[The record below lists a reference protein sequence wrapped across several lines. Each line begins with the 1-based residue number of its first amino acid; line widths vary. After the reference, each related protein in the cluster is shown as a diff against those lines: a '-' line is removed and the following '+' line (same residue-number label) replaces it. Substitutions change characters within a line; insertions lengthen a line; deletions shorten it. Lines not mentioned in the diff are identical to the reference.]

1 MDHDAASQIF
11 PPDVI
16 ARARE
21 YLSNIPGGTGAYSE
35 SKGALVC
42 RQHVAKGIERRDGFP
57 CNPDDLW
64 LTDGASPAVHF
75 LMRALLRNENDGVMV
90 PIPQYPLYSAT
101 IALYGGSL
109 VPYYLDEKAG
119 WQCTLEHLQTQL
131 AQARSEGKT
140 IRAIAIINPGN
151 PTGQVLGR
159 ETQEAL
165 VKFCKDES
173 LVLVADEVYQSNIY
187 AEGKEF
193 FSFKKILKEMGQGFD
208 SVLLVSLNSISK
220 GFFGECGRRGG
231 YMECVN
237 FSAGVKEQLYKLAS
251 INLCPNL
258 NGQICAAM
266 MMNPPQEGDPSY
278 PLFAEERAA
287 ILSSLKRRAK
297 MVEDAMNK
305 MEGVSCNSVEG
316 SMYAFPRITLP
327 DKAVEDAKKQGKSAD
342 FVYCMQL
349 LDKTGIVT
357 VPGSGFQ
364 QEPGTLH
371 VRTTILPPEEDMVNV
386 VGRWAEF
393 HQQFMNSYKA

>member
-1 MDHDAASQIF
+1 LAE
-11 PPDVI
+11 
-16 ARARE
+16 ARA
-21 YLSNIPGGTGAYSE
+21 A
-35 SKGALVC
+35 
-42 RQHVAKGIERRDGFP
+42 
-57 CNPDDLW
+57 
-64 LTDGASPAVHF
+64 
-75 LMRALLRNENDGVMV
+75 
-90 PIPQYPLYSAT
+90 
-101 IALYGGSL
+101 
-109 VPYYLDEKAG
+109 
-119 WQCTLEHLQTQL
+119 
-131 AQARSEGKT
+131 GKT
-140 IRAIAIINPGN
+140 VRAIAIINPGN

-173 LVLVADEVYQSNIY
+173 LVLIADEVYQSNIY

-193 FSFKKILKEMGQGFD
+193 FSFKKILKELGPDYD
-208 SVLLVSLNSISK
+208 SVYVVSLNSISK

-237 FSAGVKEQLYKLAS
+237 FPAGVKEQLYKLSS

-266 MMNPPQEGDPSY
+266 MMNPPKKGDPSY
-278 PLFAEERAA
+278 PLFDEERTA

-297 MVEDAMNK
+297 MVEEAMNK

-327 DKAVEDAKKQGKSAD
+327 DKAIEEAKNNGKAAD

-371 VRTTILPPEEDMVNV
+371 VRTTILPPEDDMISV

-393 HQQFMNSYKA
+393 HQQFMKSYEA